1 MNLPVLK
8 SNSYSLLIKEL
19 HDCSLLKV
27 AEAEG
32 SNYCVARLRVPVLT
46 MLYNLPVTRDKTMI
60 DLCC

>member
-8 SNSYSLLIKEL
+8 SNSYRLLIKEL
-19 HDCSLLKV
+19 CDYSLLKE

-32 SNYCVARLRVPVLT
+32 SKYCVARLSVLT
-46 MLYNLPVTRDKTMI
+46 MRYNLPVTRDKTMI